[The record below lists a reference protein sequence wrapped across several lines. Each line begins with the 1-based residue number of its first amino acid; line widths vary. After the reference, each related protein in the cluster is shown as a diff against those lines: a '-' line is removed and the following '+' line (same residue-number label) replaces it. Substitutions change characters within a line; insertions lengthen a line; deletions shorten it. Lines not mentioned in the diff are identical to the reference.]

1 MQQTRRLLLRRG
13 AVLAGA
19 GVLASLLEA
28 CTAPPTVPTTAR
40 NAAATKLVMLDAA
53 NIDAPDMAPRKQ
65 VLTDFMAKNPDV
77 TMDWRALPSDIQWDR
92 VARTTISA
100 GEQVDLV
107 NINGLFMR
115 AWVRDNLL
123 DDLSTYPQ
131 LTG

>member
-53 NIDAPDMAPRKQ
+53 NIDAPDMAARKQ

-77 TMDWRALPSDIQWDR
+77 TIDWPRARRNSRKYKSTACQRPSRYQ
-92 VARTTISA
+92 APGPMCPPPA
-100 GEQVDLV
+100 
-107 NINGLFMR
+107 
-115 AWVRDNLL
+115 
-123 DDLSTYPQ
+123 
-131 LTG
+131 